1 METAPRV
8 KRTGGGNSRPR
19 ARVLRKVKEEATV
32 TKPEDNQKATNPTE
46 RPAKPKPPGQGSTEA
61 PAQTNPNE
69 PNDEVAD
76 PRAPG

>member
-1 METAPRV
+1 M
-8 KRTGGGNSRPR
+8 
-19 ARVLRKVKEEATV
+19 

-46 RPAKPKPPGQGSTEA
+46 PPAKPKPPGQGRTEA
-61 PAQTNPNE
+61 PAHTNPGE

>member
-1 METAPRV
+1 M
-8 KRTGGGNSRPR
+8 
-19 ARVLRKVKEEATV
+19 

-46 RPAKPKPPGQGSTEA
+46 PAAKPKPPGQRTTES
-61 PAQTNPNE
+61 PVHTNPNE